1 MQNEGVGAD
10 VSSYHQPPTIHLLTK
25 SPDVNGQRSQVSTCW
40 DENIRQEDRTAK
52 VQRDE
57 ATSSWGG
64 KDKKYPQSCKWKHPT
79 QIRDIE
85 YVQNDKPECI
95 RSIMMDWCGGGCRK
109 WEAWEIAKARPLPM
123 EFCGRSRII
132 TQPNPHS

>member
-64 KDKKYPQSCKWKHPT
+64 GKTRNIHKAASGNIQHRYETLNTFRMTNQSASA
-79 QIRDIE
+79 Q
-85 YVQNDKPECI
+85 
-95 RSIMMDWCGGGCRK
+95 
-109 WEAWEIAKARPLPM
+109 
-123 EFCGRSRII
+123 
-132 TQPNPHS
+132 